1 MKWKKP
7 SGGMNVSQP
16 ESLTLFIDRNS
27 GGRIFQN
34 LLTKQGLRVVLHD
47 DEFPQAA
54 ADEDWLVAVGQK
66 GWIIISG
73 DNATTRSPLF
83 LQRLADSRAHVFVL
97 LGLNGQTAEGKAS
110 CILNLYPQIAAL
122 VANTNP
128 PALWRVGKQGTA
140 HMVEFKPI
148 LQRMRRSRRL

>member
-1 MKWKKP
+1 
-7 SGGMNVSQP
+7 MNASQP

-27 GGRIFQN
+27 GGRIFRD
-34 LLTKQGLRVVLHD
+34 LLTAEGLRVVLHD

-83 LQRLADSRAHVFVL
+83 LQRLAKSQAFVFVL
-97 LGLNGQTAEGKAS
+97 LGLNGLTAEGKAR
-110 CILNLYPQIAAL
+110 CILDQYPRIAAL
-122 VANTNP
+122 VAENKP
-128 PALWRVGKQGTA
+128 PSLWRIGKNGTTHA
-140 HMVEFKPI
+140 VEFESI